1 MASKDLLSYTPE
13 QLINIIEQQ
22 RDQMQSLTNE
32 TIWLQQ
38 DNNAHASQAIEYYE
52 KAVEWQQYAG
62 DLKKELEHLQD
73 RDDKWRK
80 GVKKAVEQRNE
91 EREKYHHLNKSYS
104 TLKEENAN
112 LKEVLEWA
120 RDLGKDMYNEYSALY
135 NSYMLLLHYAH
146 WITPSA
152 WNEPLALC
160 PGQEEG
166 NPTPAGTPAEGTVP
180 FTLPP
185 EGCFTISPNIPT
197 LIRMNVLI
205 PPLLTIQPPC
215 APEIEITCGISEDKP
230 PSVSGNDSPLS
241 CSSETIAIDTELS
254 AESGHLQ
261 TKPTC
266 KVS

>member
-1 MASKDLLSYTPE
+1 MK
-13 QLINIIEQQ
+13 
-22 RDQMQSLTNE
+22 
-32 TIWLQQ
+32 
-38 DNNAHASQAIEYYE
+38 
-52 KAVEWQQYAG
+52 
-62 DLKKELEHLQD
+62 D
-73 RDDKWRK
+73 RDDKWRE

-91 EREKYHHLNKSYS
+91 EREKYDNLHKLYS
-104 TLKEENAN
+104 SLKDENTN

-135 NSYMLLLHYAH
+135 NSYMLLLHYAY

-152 WNEPLALC
+152 WNEQLALC

-215 APEIEITCGISEDKP
+215 VPEIEITCGISEDKP
-230 PSVSGNDSPLS
+230 QCVVADQ
-241 CSSETIAIDTELS
+241 
-254 AESGHLQ
+254 Q
-261 TKPTC
+261 TSLCITN
-266 KVS
+266 